1 MSKTITFSEYRYHL
15 LPLET
20 EQTALELHGPKPSF
34 EELRETKNKI
44 FEEIIQSLPETKKE
58 KNLFKLLDNTDSIYL
73 FKVSNKKYDKI
84 VEDFTEK
91 EIKTEPYVY
100 LIVNNDPNVQKIYIS
115 EDIEVFTS
123 VNATKNIL
131 ITIFRKY
138 LHTKYLNIE
147 TNEVFDKK
155 TFWTLVKRHQGKIKY
170 INIEMIKPNLANISK
185 SLPEAFKKFAENT
198 NAHRSNIILKAPENG
213 KLEKINESNK
223 ELEGLVDYSSKGGG
237 EIKVKVKGIS
247 KQLKTSDNIKKIDI
261 EQIYLEGSHE
271 QVIKMYKEILKS

>member
-91 EIKTEPYVY
+91 EIKTEPYIY

-131 ITIFRKY
+131 IT
-138 LHTKYLNIE
+138 NI
-147 TNEVFDKK
+147 
-155 TFWTLVKRHQGKIKY
+155 
-170 INIEMIKPNLANISK
+170 
-185 SLPEAFKKFAENT
+185 
-198 NAHRSNIILKAPENG
+198 
-213 KLEKINESNK
+213 
-223 ELEGLVDYSSKGGG
+223 
-237 EIKVKVKGIS
+237 
-247 KQLKTSDNIKKIDI
+247 
-261 EQIYLEGSHE
+261 
-271 QVIKMYKEILKS
+271 